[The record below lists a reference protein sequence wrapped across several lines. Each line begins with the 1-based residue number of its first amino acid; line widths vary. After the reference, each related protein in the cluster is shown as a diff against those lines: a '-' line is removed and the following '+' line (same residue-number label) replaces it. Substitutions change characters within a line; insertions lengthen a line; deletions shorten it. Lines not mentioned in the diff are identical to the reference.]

1 MAGPL
6 KMLIMLPNIFTG
18 CGVFS
23 LVSSCLVLLVLI
35 VLTNNGNKKK
45 SFKGEKKEVKE
56 ATIIKE
62 YSSVPSSEEVDAN
75 RNQAL
80 L

>member
-35 VLTNNGNKKK
+35 VLTNNGNKNK
-45 SFKGEKKEVKE
+45 SFKRDKEVKE
-56 ATIIKE
+56 ASIIKE